1 MQSPQRYQIKGFKL
15 EDITHVRRINQISY
29 AN

>member
-1 MQSPQRYQIKGFKL
+1 MQSPQRHQIKGFRL
-15 EDITHVRRINQISY
+15 EEITHVRQINQISY